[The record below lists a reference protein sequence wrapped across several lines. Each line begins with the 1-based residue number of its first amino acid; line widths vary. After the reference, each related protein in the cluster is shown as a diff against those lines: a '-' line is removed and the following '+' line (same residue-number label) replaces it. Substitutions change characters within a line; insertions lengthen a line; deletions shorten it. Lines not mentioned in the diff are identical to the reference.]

1 MKDSLAQLKEVR
13 ANNVYAAAQRL
24 FRREQ
29 ERRLFGDRSRD
40 PAYGILWPRIAD
52 LPMMHP
58 HPPVDPVLAW
68 GRG

>member
-1 MKDSLAQLKEVR
+1 MKR
-13 ANNVYAAAQRL
+13 PN
-24 FRREQ
+24 
-29 ERRLFGDRSRD
+29 RD

-58 HPPVDPVLAW
+58 HPPVDAVLAW

>member
-1 MKDSLAQLKEVR
+1 MIDHDTVFQAADRTNRRILR
-13 ANNVYAAAQRL
+13 MGRAAAMVGGHR
-24 FRREQ
+24 
-29 ERRLFGDRSRD
+29 RD
-40 PAYGILWPRIAD
+40 PAYRILWPRIAD